1 MPGKQKQRKTKSKRN
16 QNETQQQSKAAQ
28 ASRHTGLGHRR
39 VASRRFG
46 SLGLAIVLGHVALK
60 ANYGGSSRK
69 NK

>member
-16 QNETQQQSKAAQ
+16 AAKQ
-28 ASRHTGLGHRR
+28 GSSGITSYRFGPS
-39 VASRRFG
+39 SRRFG

>member
-16 QNETQQQSKAAQ
+16 AAAKQ
-28 ASRHTGLGHRR
+28 DSSGITSYRFGPS
-39 VASRRFG
+39 SRRFG